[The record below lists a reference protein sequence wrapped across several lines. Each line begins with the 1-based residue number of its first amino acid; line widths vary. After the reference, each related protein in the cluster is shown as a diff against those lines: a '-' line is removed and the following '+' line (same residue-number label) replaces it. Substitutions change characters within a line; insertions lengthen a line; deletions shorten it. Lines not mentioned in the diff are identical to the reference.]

1 MENKMTAYA
10 HKYVDARI
18 RQVSNLRIS
27 ADHKIEKL
35 EHISKYVSAF
45 KRGMITEEEM
55 LWMLA

>member
-1 MENKMTAYA
+1 MTAYA

-55 LWMLA
+55 LWQLA